1 MEGCCEMKIS
11 LVSDQISEIQTD
23 CVLIGLFEND
33 KENNECFK
41 HLDLKFDKTF
51 SELIRDGEITG
62 KSDSLTLVH
71 SLNKITPKRVLVCGL
86 GRKDVITKNKLR
98 DFLSAAFRKARS
110 SSSSSC
116 SVVVGSFTSNSINS
130 KEIISIAS
138 ESFNSG
144 LYKYEVYKS
153 SKNQSNIDELTLV
166 VEDNDF
172 SKNLDTLQ
180 RCVSNGETIGQS
192 VNLARDLSN
201 GPPNHMTPTHLSEV
215 AIDTLAGTVV
225 NVEVMDSGKMETM
238 GMGALLGVARGSAEP
253 PKLIAM
259 DYIGDKDNPGN
270 SIALLGKGITFD
282 SGGLDLK
289 SPAGMRTMKG
299 DMAGGAA
306 VIGAMKSVAFFK
318 PKINVLGI
326 VPATEN
332 MPGASAQRPSDVVT
346 AMDGTT
352 IEIDNTDA
360 EGRLVLADA
369 VCYARSKGVN
379 RIVDIATLTG
389 AVRSAL
395 GDQCIG
401 AFGNDP
407 LFTEMVID
415 AGDRVGERIWELPT
429 FEEYKSQFNSDI
441 ADLKNSGGSG
451 AGAITGA
458 MFIGSFVEQASWVHL
473 DIAATSMTSRTK
485 GDLVK
490 GATGSGVRTLIELCQ
505 ILANEN

>member
-1 MEGCCEMKIS
+1 MKIS
-11 LVSDQISEIQTD
+11 LVGGQVSELQTD
-23 CVLIGLFEND
+23 CVLVGLFEND
-33 KENNECFK
+33 KENNDCFK
-41 HLDLKFDKTF
+41 HLDLKFDNTF
-51 SELIRDGEITG
+51 SDLMCDGEITG

-71 SLNKITPKRVLVCGL
+71 SLNKITPKRILICGL
-86 GRKDVITKNKLR
+86 GKKDVLTTGKLR
-98 DFLSAAFRKARS
+98 DFLSAAFRRARG

-116 SVVVGSFTSNSINS
+116 SVIINSFTTKSINL
-130 KEIISIAS
+130 KETISIVS
-138 ESFNSG
+138 ESSNSG
-144 LYKYEVYKS
+144 LYKYELYKS
-153 SKNQSNIDELTLV
+153 SKNESDIDELMIV
-166 VEDNDF
+166 IDSNDF
-172 SKNLDTLQ
+172 SKNSESL
-180 RCVSNGETIGQS
+180 SKYISYGESIGQS

-201 GPPNHMTPTHLSEV
+201 GPPNHMTPTRLSEV
-215 AIDTLAGTVV
+215 TIETLKDTTI
-225 NVEVMDSGKMETM
+225 NVEVMDSENMEIM

-253 PKLIAM
+253 PKLIVM
-259 DYIGDKDNPGN
+259 DYIGDKEHPDN
-270 SIALLGKGITFD
+270 SIAFLGKGITFD

-306 VIGAMKSVAFFK
+306 VIGAMKSVADLK

-369 VCYARSKGVN
+369 VCYARSRGVN
-379 RIVDIATLTG
+379 RIVDVATLTG

-407 LFTEMVID
+407 LFTDMVID

-429 FEEYKSQFNSDI
+429 FEEYKSQFSSDI

-458 MFIGSFVEQASWVHL
+458 MFIGSFVDEASWVHL
-473 DIAATSMTSRTK
+473 DIAATSMTNRTR

-505 ILANEN
+505 MLAN

>member
-1 MEGCCEMKIS
+1 MKIS
-11 LVSDQISEIQTD
+11 LVNDEISELRTD
-23 CVLIGLFEND
+23 CVLVGLFKNEE
-33 KENNECFK
+33 ENNECVK
-41 HLDLKFDKTF
+41 HLDLKFNRTF
-51 SELIRDGEITG
+51 SVLMGDGEITG
-62 KSDSLTLVH
+62 KPSSLTLVH
-71 SLNKITPKRVLVCGL
+71 SLNKILPKRVLMCGL
-86 GRKDVITKNKLR
+86 GERDVLTTGKLR
-98 DFLSAAFRKARS
+98 DFLSSAFRKARES
-110 SSSSSC
+110 RSSSC
-116 SVVVGSFTSNSINS
+116 SVIVNSFMTDSIS
-130 KEIISIAS
+130 EQEIISIAS
-138 ESFNSG
+138 ESANSG
-144 LYKYEVYKS
+144 LYRYELYKS
-153 SKNQSNIDELTLV
+153 SKDESNIDELMV
-166 VEDNDF
+166 VIDNDDF
-172 SKNLDTLQ
+172 SESSDSLYKY
-180 RCVSNGETIGQS
+180 VSYGESIGQS

-201 GPPNHMTPTHLSEV
+201 GPPNHMTPTRLSEV
-215 AIDTLAGTVV
+215 ATETLLGTVI
-225 NVEVMDSGKMETM
+225 NVEVMDIEKMETM

-253 PKLIAM
+253 PKFIVM
-259 DYIGDKDNPGN
+259 DYIGDKDDPNN

-289 SPAGMRTMKG
+289 SPTGMRTMKG

-306 VIGAMKSVAFFK
+306 VIGAMNSIAYLK

-369 VCYARSKGVN
+369 VCYARLRGVN

-407 LFTEMVID
+407 LFTDTVID

-429 FEEYKSQFNSDI
+429 FEEYKAQFSSDI

-458 MFIGSFVEQASWVHL
+458 MFIGSFVDEASWVHL
-473 DIAATSMTSRTK
+473 DIAATSGTNRTK

-490 GATGSGVRTLIELCQ
+490 GSTGSGVRTLIELCR
-505 ILANEN
+505 ILANKN